1 MKFTNFNIALILC
14 ISSFGCNS
22 EKPSATKA
30 VRTEIKPTAL
40 VVPTT
45 AREVDRYEFV
55 ESELVQHPEDEKNLN
70 HYYMGSFGGFD
81 YLSVRNKGYKIPS
94 DQLNLK
100 KTFPLTKITS
110 DWVPLCI
117 HFSQVKYELN

>member
-1 MKFTNFNIALILC
+1 MKLTSFSMALFLC
-14 ISSFGCNS
+14 IISFGCNS

-30 VRTEIKPTAL
+30 VRTEIEPTAL
-40 VVPTT
+40 LVPTT

>member
-1 MKFTNFNIALILC
+1 MKFSNFNIALILC

-22 EKPSATKA
+22 EKPSTTKA

>member
-1 MKFTNFNIALILC
+1 MKLSNFNIALILC
-14 ISSFGCNS
+14 IISFGCKS
-22 EKPSATKA
+22 EKPSTTKA
-30 VRTEIKPTAL
+30 VRTEIEPTAL
-40 VVPTT
+40 LVPTT